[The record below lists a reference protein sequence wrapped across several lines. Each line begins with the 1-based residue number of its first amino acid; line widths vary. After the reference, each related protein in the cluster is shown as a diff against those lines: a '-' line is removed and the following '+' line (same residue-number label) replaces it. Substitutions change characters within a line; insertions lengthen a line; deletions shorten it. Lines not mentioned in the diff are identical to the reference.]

1 MPNPMMLTLF
11 LAAAAAASLIW
22 GRALWY
28 FAERSQALRR
38 SVFFLMGFTRRPMTQ
53 VRSLVLGAIYCGLG
67 LLTVFLF
74 AVGFGLPASRWI
86 LSLRQSHL
94 ALAVLGAAG
103 EISLT
108 NLLVDLICRIPGVGG
123 PQRLAEMND
132 VPWIKGVRQLPVG
145 VAPIAAAMG
154 GVVEEL
160 FYRGVV
166 QRILTERLLVN
177 AFVAI
182 IIAGL
187 LFYFEQLLQLQTAF
201 QAVVIGCSCVA
212 ISAVGG
218 ILVILTGSIVPAVFA
233 HASFVLFFMTQGS
246 DAPTGLHQSRTGMAS
261 R

>member
-1 MPNPMMLTLF
+1 MPNPMMLTVF
-11 LAAAAAASLIW
+11 LAAAAGASLIW

-38 SVFFLMGFTRRPMTQ
+38 WVFFLMGFSHRPMTQ
-53 VRSLVLGAIYCGLG
+53 VRSLLLGAIYCGLG
-67 LLTVFLF
+67 LLAVFLF

-86 LSLRQSHL
+86 LPLRESHL

-108 NLLVDLICRIPGVGG
+108 NLLVDLVCRLPGVGG

-145 VAPIAAAMG
+145 LAPIAAAMG

-166 QRILTERLLVN
+166 QRILTERFLVN
-177 AFVAI
+177 AIVAI

-218 ILVILTGSIVPAVFA
+218 ILVVLTGSVVPAVLA
-233 HASFVLFFMTQGS
+233 HASFVLFFMTRGS
-246 DAPTGLHQSRTGMAS
+246 EAPAGLRQSRTGMAS

>member
-1 MPNPMMLTLF
+1 MPNPIMLVAF
-11 LAAAAAASLIW
+11 LGAAAGASLIW

-38 SVFFLMGFTRRPMTQ
+38 WVFFLMGFTRRPMTQ
-53 VRSLVLGAIYCGLG
+53 VKSLVLGAIYCGLG

-86 LSLRQSHL
+86 LPLRQSYL

-145 VAPIAAAMG
+145 VAPLAAAMG

-160 FYRGVV
+160 FYRGVM
-166 QRILTERLLVN
+166 QRILTERFLVN
-177 AFVAI
+177 SLVAI
-182 IIAGL
+182 TIAGL
-187 LFYFEQLLQLQTAF
+187 FFYFEQLIQLQTVF

-212 ISAVGG
+212 ISTVGG
-218 ILVILTGSIVPAVFA
+218 ILVVLTGSVVPAVFA
-233 HASFVLFFMTQGS
+233 HASFVLFFMTQGGEAS
-246 DAPTGLHQSRTGMAS
+246 AGLRQSRTGMAS